1 MPVELPRAEIEQVA
15 GQLTAE
21 QLERLSLYV
30 EKLAADGEDMSLI
43 SRHQVPKLGRH
54 VLDSAALLAFRDLP
68 SGGMADLGTGGGL
81 PGVVLAILRPAVKV
95 ALIDSRRSRI
105 VFLKSVQRLLGLDNA
120 EVVHGRLEELAGV
133 RSFPLAVARALG
145 RLDRVLEMS
154 LAVVEAGGSLVLYK
168 GPKWSEEAGQ
178 GAAIAERCG
187 AWIERVE
194 GVELPG
200 AGRRTT
206 FVEFRVRDVSRE
218 TDA

>member
-15 GQLTAE
+15 GQLTTE
-21 QLERLSLYV
+21 QLERLSLYA
-30 EKLAADGEDMSLI
+30 EKLAADGEHMSLI
-43 SRHQVPKLGRH
+43 SRHEVPNLGRH

-68 SGGMADLGTGGGL
+68 SGGVADLGTGGGL
-81 PGVVLAILRPAVKV
+81 PGVVLAILRPDVKV

-105 VFLKSVQRLLGLDNA
+105 VFLKSVQRLLGLENA
-120 EVVHGRLEELAGV
+120 EVVHARLEELAGV

-168 GPKWSEEAGQ
+168 GPKWSEEAAQ
-178 GAAIAERCG
+178 GAATAERCG

-200 AGRRTT
+200 AGRTTT

-218 TDA
+218 RDS